1 MRLSS
6 FWQLMA
12 DEFGAG
18 YSKVLAR
25 DLVLGELDHR
35 TATEAIE
42 AGVDPRVVWFAL
54 CRAQDVPESRWWG
67 VDRPPRD

>member
-18 YSKVLAR
+18 YSTVLTR

-35 TATEAIE
+35 TAAEALE
-42 AGVDPRVVWFAL
+42 AGVDPRTVWFAL

-67 VDRPPRD
+67 VDRPPRG

>member
-18 YSKVLAR
+18 YSRVLAR
-25 DLVLGELDHR
+25 DLVLGELEHR
-35 TATEAIE
+35 TAAEAIE
-42 AGVDPRVVWFAL
+42 AGVDPRTVWFAL
-54 CRAQDVPESRWWG
+54 CRSVSSTTRTAIRTRG
-67 VDRPPRD
+67 

>member
-18 YSKVLAR
+18 YSRVLAR
-25 DLVLGELDHR
+25 DLVLELPEHR
-35 TATEAIE
+35 TAAEAIE
-42 AGVDPRVVWFAL
+42 AGVDPRTVWFAL

>member
-1 MRLSS
+1 MRLSG
-6 FWQLMA
+6 FWELMA

-18 YSKVLAR
+18 YSRVLAR
-25 DLVLGELDHR
+25 DLVLGELAHR
-35 TATEAIE
+35 TAVEALE
-42 AGVDPRVVWFAL
+42 DGVDPRTVWFAL

>member
-18 YSKVLAR
+18 YSRVLAR
-25 DLVLGELDHR
+25 DLVLGELEHR
-35 TATEAIE
+35 TAAEAIE
-42 AGVDPRVVWFAL
+42 AGVDPRTVWFAL

-67 VDRPPRD
+67 VDHPPRD

>member
-18 YSKVLAR
+18 YSRVLAR

-35 TATEAIE
+35 TPAEAIE
-42 AGVDPRVVWFAL
+42 SGEDPRTVWFAL

-67 VDRPPRD
+67 VDRPPRG

>member
-18 YSKVLAR
+18 YSRVLAR
-25 DLVLGELDHR
+25 DLVLGELEHR
-35 TATEAIE
+35 TAAEAIE
-42 AGVDPRVVWFAL
+42 AGVDPRTVWFAL

-67 VDRPPRD
+67 VDRPPRN

>member
-12 DEFGAG
+12 EEFGAG
-18 YSKVLAR
+18 NSKVLAR

-42 AGVDPRVVWFAL
+42 AGVDPRTVWFAL
-54 CRAQDVPESRWWG
+54 CRAQDVPENRWWG
-67 VDRPPRD
+67 ADRPPRD

>member
-12 DEFGAG
+12 DEFGAV
-18 YSKVLAR
+18 YSRVLAR
-25 DLVLGELDHR
+25 DLVLGELEHR
-35 TATEAIE
+35 TAAEAIE
-42 AGVDPRVVWFAL
+42 AGVDPRTVWFAL

>member
-1 MRLSS
+1 MMLSS

-18 YSKVLAR
+18 YSRVLAR
-25 DLVLGELDHR
+25 DLVLGELEHR
-35 TATEAIE
+35 TAAEAIE
-42 AGVDPRVVWFAL
+42 AGVDPRTVWFAL

>member
-35 TATEAIE
+35 TATEALE
-42 AGVDPRVVWFAL
+42 AGVDPRAVWFAL

-67 VDRPPRD
+67 EDRPPRD

>member
-18 YSKVLAR
+18 YSRVLAR
-25 DLVLGELDHR
+25 DLVLGELEHR
-35 TATEAIE
+35 TAAEAIE
-42 AGVDPRVVWFAL
+42 AGVDPRTVWFAL

-67 VDRPPRD
+67 VDRPSRD